1 MATAE
6 PCACCEVGRAGSVCP
21 VPRGR
26 STLTPQSLIFVINV
40 CYRDRCVTLGLGPGA
55 VQSSLSVRCQASW
68 GGETLRFATAQG
80 AERRTC
86 CPSCLEEIGLGGRC
100 RQTPPHPESED
111 VCRRPCAGTRGR
123 DVPERR
129 EPQKGDP
136 SDPWLTPEVCRACGC
151 EGPGQ
156 RTTAG
161 SRFQRLHCRVTVLNL
176 RREVRGLVNISGFS
190 LRPWKGHI

>member
-1 MATAE
+1 MFVTATAASRWGWA
-6 PCACCEVGRAGSVCP
+6 PGQCRALCRSGVRPAGAEKRSGSP
-21 VPRGR
+21 PPRGPRGAPAVPLAWKR
-26 STLTPQSLIFVINV
+26 SV
-40 CYRDRCVTLGLGPGA
+40 
-55 VQSSLSVRCQASW
+55 W
-68 GGETLRFATAQG
+68 
-80 AERRTC
+80 
-86 CPSCLEEIGLGGRC
+86 GGRC